1 MFFIFFLITKTTSD
15 QFRTQ
20 IFAKMSLYF
29 DILAISPI
37 LNVGC
42 EALIYLLELRHV
54 FYFT

>member
-42 EALIYLLELRHV
+42 EALNYLLELRHV